1 MLKERARILAV
12 AIFSLDLLLVTAAF
26 LCAYG
31 LRDAVL
37 PQVAPATFPSRL
49 RALVDYLPLLPLA
62 LAIWGGLLLSSGRYR
77 SHRTVPLLDEAW
89 AIVRV
94 CMSGAILFT
103 LALYLSRWD
112 ERLLGDDRI
121 SRFWSLLFA
130 AFSCVFLLTEKL
142 GLRLTSRYVRAHGFN
157 YRTVLIVGTSD
168 AALRI
173 ADSIHGHRFW
183 GYRIL
188 GFIRNENAWEESW
201 PAYYPILG
209 EIEDLPRIVESHVV
223 DDVIFAVHR
232 RELDRLEDLF
242 LSLQEQGIR
251 TRFAMD
257 LFPHTRARVELEELD
272 GVPLLSFAT
281 TPTNP
286 LQLML
291 KRVLDVALASFLLLI
306 GMPIAGMIALTI
318 KLTSGGGS
326 VLFRQTRC
334 GLNGRSFTLYKF
346 RTMVEGA
353 EERRRDLMHLNEMD
367 GPVFKLRSDPR
378 VTRLGR
384 LLRRFSLDE
393 LPQLWNVLRGDMSL
407 VGPRPPIPE
416 EVAQYKRWQRRRLA
430 MKPGLTC
437 LWQISGRNDLD
448 FDRWMQ
454 LDLEYIDSWSPL
466 LDLKILLKTVPVVLS
481 GRGAS

>member
-12 AIFSLDLLLVTAAF
+12 AIFTLDLFLVSAAF

-31 LRDAVL
+31 LRHVVL
-37 PQVAPATFPSRL
+37 PWMAPATFPSRL
-49 RALVDYLPLLPLA
+49 HSLTDYLPLLPLA

-89 AIVRV
+89 AILRV
-94 CMSGAILFT
+94 CVSGAILFT
-103 LALYLSRWD
+103 LVLYLSRWD
-112 ERLLGDDRI
+112 ERLLGADRV

-130 AFSCVFLLTEKL
+130 AFSCLFLLTEKL

-157 YRTVLIVGTSD
+157 YRTVLIVGTND

-173 ADSIHGHRFW
+173 AESIHGHRFW

-188 GFIRNENAWEESW
+188 GFIRNGHAWEESW
-201 PAYYPILG
+201 P
-209 EIEDLPRIVESHVV
+209 
-223 DDVIFAVHR
+223 
-232 RELDRLEDLF
+232 
-242 LSLQEQGIR
+242 
-251 TRFAMD
+251 
-257 LFPHTRARVELEELD
+257 
-272 GVPLLSFAT
+272 
-281 TPTNP
+281 
-286 LQLML
+286 
-291 KRVLDVALASFLLLI
+291 
-306 GMPIAGMIALTI
+306 
-318 KLTSGGGS
+318 
-326 VLFRQTRC
+326 TRC

-346 RTMVEGA
+346 RTMVADA
-353 EERRRDLMHLNEMD
+353 EDRRGELLHLNEMN

-378 VTRLGR
+378 VTTLGR
-384 LLRRFSLDE
+384 FLRRFSLDE

-416 EVAQYKRWQRRRLA
+416 EVAQYQRWQRRRLA

-437 LWQISGRNDLD
+437 LWQISGRNNVD

-454 LDLEYIDSWSPL
+454 LDLEYIDSWTPM

-481 GRGAS
+481 GKGAS

>member
-49 RALVDYLPLLPLA
+49 RALADYLPLLPLA

-121 SRFWSLLFA
+121 SRLWSLLFA
-130 AFSCVFLLTEKL
+130 AFSCVFLLSEKL

-201 PAYYPILG
+201 PPYYPILG
-209 EIEDLPRIVESHVV
+209 EIDDLPRIVESHVV

-353 EERRRDLMHLNEMD
+353 EERRRELLHLNEMN